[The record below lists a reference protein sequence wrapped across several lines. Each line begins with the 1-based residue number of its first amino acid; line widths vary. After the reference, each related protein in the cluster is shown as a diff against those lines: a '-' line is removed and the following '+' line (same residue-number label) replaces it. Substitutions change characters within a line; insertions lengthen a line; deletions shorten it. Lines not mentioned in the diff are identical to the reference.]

1 MKKQTKIRTF
11 VMIIV
16 TFISTAILAQTT
28 SMYGG
33 KINLNGTTGA
43 DNTFGIYLAGEA
55 GMGILTGPTITDNK
69 PVWFLG
75 GYVGPS
81 IAVSDADLR
90 LNVAGGCEENLTYER
105 GQYGLLVGVSGES
118 WSLDGI
124 NLWPT
129 DPTLRQKYANFVLS
143 GSWYPSSGSV
153 GIGVFYQK
161 EYDCSYAGIKLSM
174 RISIATGGG
183 SSGSGFNC
191 WGY

>member
-1 MKKQTKIRTF
+1 MA
-11 VMIIV
+11 
-16 TFISTAILAQTT
+16 FISLFYTTGIVAQATKL
-28 SMYGG
+28 YGG
-33 KINLNGTTGA
+33 KVNINATTGA

-55 GMGILTGPTITDNK
+55 GMGILSGPTITDNK

-75 GYVGPS
+75 GYLGPS

-90 LNVAGGCEENLTYER
+90 LNVAGGYEQNLTYER

-129 DPTLRQKYANFVLS
+129 DPTLRQKYSNFVLS
-143 GSWYPSSGSV
+143 GSWYPNASTV
-153 GIGVFYQK
+153 GIGLFYQK
-161 EYDCSYAGIKLSM
+161 EYDCSYTGIKLSM
-174 RISIATGGG
+174 RINATGGG
-183 SSGSGFNC
+183 RSGSTFNC